1 MLHVGWGFS
10 MRETVVRA
18 KQAQLAELS
27 AVGLFK
33 VYYFNGHLPVF
44 VHEKSALATFR
55 LFSTQLVL
63 PAELPHCNPSGA
75 VIHAAVD
82 PPDPPRPRNSQH
94 HIVRSD
100 EEKIA
105 VMTGPAPR
113 LIAVFSQLQSPVV
126 RERLFVWLPTKRLS
140 TRSTNR

>member
-82 PPDPPRPRNSQH
+82 PRDPPRPRNSQH
-94 HIVRSD
+94 QIV
-100 EEKIA
+100 
-105 VMTGPAPR
+105 TGPMRRRSLSRPDPR
-113 LIAVFSQLQSPVV
+113 VG
-126 RERLFVWLPTKRLS
+126 
-140 TRSTNR
+140 